1 MVTIIFNKFVLCFF
15 TDHHL
20 REQPAPFIQNSKSLP
35 QLYPP
40 SEFMNPYRYLH
51 GPHSSSM
58 GALTHPHHPGPMD
71 LKSASSQMLPFSNGR
86 IPSTTSIDLT
96 VTTASPTTS
105 TSMMTPSNGFPQS
118 LPSHLPYI
126 PKHWIWNRNIFYSP
140 LASRNG
146 ELASNYFAYGNPN
159 AFNSSDLSSP
169 KSSTKTE
176 SLNSNSPIHIT
187 DGTSEDSLDNEDEK
201 VPETKSGGKKR
212 NPYSIEELLKKPE
225 KRRKVDVKFDF
236 KGNLAT
242 ITKTPTVQEE
252 KEDKKVSLEDSA
264 EEVNENI
271 EVV

>member
-1 MVTIIFNKFVLCFF
+1 
-15 TDHHL
+15 
-20 REQPAPFIQNSKSLP
+20 
-35 QLYPP
+35 
-40 SEFMNPYRYLH
+40 
-51 GPHSSSM
+51 M
-58 GALTHPHHPGPMD
+58 GALAHSHHLPGPMD
-71 LKSASSQMLPFSNGR
+71 LKSASSQMLPFNGR

-105 TSMMTPSNGFPQS
+105 TSMITQSNGFPQS
-118 LPSHLPYI
+118 MPSHLPYI

-140 LASRNG
+140 LTGRNG
-146 ELASNYFAYGNPN
+146 ELASNYFAYGNPS

-187 DGTSEDSLDNEDEK
+187 DGTSEDSLDNDDEK
-201 VPETKSGGKKR
+201 LSETKAGGKKR

-225 KRRKVDVKFDF
+225 KRRKTEVKIDF
-236 KGNLAT
+236 KDNLAT
-242 ITKTPTVQEE
+242 ITKTPIVSDDE
-252 KEDKKVSLEDSA
+252 KEDKKVCLEDSG